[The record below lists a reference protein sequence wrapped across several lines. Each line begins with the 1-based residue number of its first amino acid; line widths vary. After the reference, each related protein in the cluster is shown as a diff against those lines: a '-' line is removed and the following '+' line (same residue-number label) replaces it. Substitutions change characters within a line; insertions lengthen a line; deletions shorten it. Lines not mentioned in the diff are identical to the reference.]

1 MKFLLGLVTALAVLY
16 GGYWFVGQRAVER
29 GAAAAFDQMAAEG
42 WEATHAGISTIGF
55 PSRFDT
61 TVTAP
66 RLVDTATGMGWEA
79 PWIQVFALSYLPNE
93 VIALFPEEQAILLPD
108 GRVSVRSEAMR
119 ASAKVGL
126 STRRP
131 FDNVTIE
138 SGPLTLAGDAGWQAG
153 LARALFAVRQ
163 AASGAAD
170 YDLWLEATDIRLP
183 DSGNAAL
190 PAMLPVVRV
199 DALVTLD
206 QAIDRQMQ
214 PGARVQGVQLRDIV
228 VDFGATGLIARGA
241 LTLDAAGIPEGVVD
255 LTVRDW
261 RAALAIA
268 VAAGAVPP
276 GIAGLAER
284 AGALLAGGQAD
295 LTAPLAFTA
304 GQMRLGPVPLGPAP
318 SFYPPPQG

>member
-29 GAAAAFDQMAAEG
+29 GAVAAFDQLAADG
-42 WEATHAGISTIGF
+42 WDATHAGISTIGF

-66 RLVDTATGMGWEA
+66 RLVDQATGMGWEA

-93 VIALFPEEQAILLPD
+93 VIALFPEEQAILLPQ
-108 GRVSVRSEAMR
+108 GRVTVRSDAMR

-126 STRRP
+126 STRLP
-131 FDNVTIE
+131 FDNVTVE
-138 SGPLTLAGDAGWQAG
+138 SGPLTLMGDGGWQAG
-153 LARALFAVRQ
+153 LARALVAVRQ
-163 AASGAAD
+163 APTGPAD
-170 YDLWLEATDIRLP
+170 YDLWLEGTDIRLP
-183 DSGNAAL
+183 DSGNPAL
-190 PAMLPVVRV
+190 PQSMPVVRL
-199 DALVTLD
+199 DAQVTLD
-206 QAIDRQMQ
+206 QAIDRRMQ
-214 PGARVQGVQLRDIV
+214 PGARVERVLLRDIV
-228 VDFGATGLIARGA
+228 VDFGATGLIAKGD
-241 LTLDAAGIPEGVVD
+241 LTIDAAGIPEGVID

-261 RAALAIA
+261 RSALAIA

-295 LTAPLAFTA
+295 LSAPLAFTA

-318 SFYPPPQG
+318 SLYPQPAG